1 MKGKERHNPVAATSK
16 ESVTQRKSSCRISLL
31 AQHHVWDLYLL
42 PTRHFYS
49 KSCYWWPL
57 SSSSFATSPSLSDE
71 DDYNDQVGN
80 NHVLRRIIARWAQVT
95 YVMLPPPPFNS
106 KWQVYCGKGLG
117 VARHH
122 NFAPTLHTHTQ
133 NKDRACGRWLKI
145 LLSSDENKEK
155 YGVGGEGSDATND
168 SPSSQPV
175 ETDRCIDRSIY
186 CNRNTLP
193 TLRIQYRD

>member
-1 MKGKERHNPVAATSK
+1 MKGRERHNPVAVASK

-57 SSSSFATSPSLSDE
+57 SSSSSATSPSLSDE

-95 YVMLPPPPFNS
+95 YVMLPPSPPPHNS

-122 NFAPTLHTHTQ
+122 NFAPTLHTHTHTHTQ
-133 NKDRACGRWLKI
+133 IIKTGSVDVVWKFFWAAMKTKKRM
-145 LLSSDENKEK
+145 
-155 YGVGGEGSDATND
+155 GGEGGESDARND
-168 SPSSQPV
+168 SPSS
-175 ETDRCIDRSIY
+175 
-186 CNRNTLP
+186 
-193 TLRIQYRD
+193 

>member
-1 MKGKERHNPVAATSK
+1 MKGRERHNPVAAASK

-57 SSSSFATSPSLSDE
+57 SSSSSATSPSLSDE

-95 YVMLPPPPFNS
+95 YVMFPPFPPTTPNDKSTVERVWESPVIITLPPLF
-106 KWQVYCGKGLG
+106 
-117 VARHH
+117 
-122 NFAPTLHTHTQ
+122 THTHTHT
-133 NKDRACGRWLKI
+133 RASAHAHSCQWITMSLIWTVK
-145 LLSSDENKEK
+145 LLLGLTIALLAMLH
-155 YGVGGEGSDATND
+155 YT
-168 SPSSQPV
+168 
-175 ETDRCIDRSIY
+175 
-186 CNRNTLP
+186 TL
-193 TLRIQYRD
+193 LHQ